1 MAWLDILLRSGGR
14 PRKLTEIV
22 LQLIDAAT
30 METTAK
36 ELCIILQQHGDLL
49 PGGGGGGE
57 GVVSMISLR
66 TIPRG
71 RKSLG
76 WFSVWQPNV
85 NSFVMSTR

>member
-49 PGGGGGGE
+49 PGGGGGRGSIYDFTAHNTE
-57 GVVSMISLR
+57 GSKKPGMVFRVAA
-66 TIPRG
+66 
-71 RKSLG
+71 
-76 WFSVWQPNV
+76 
-85 NSFVMSTR
+85 